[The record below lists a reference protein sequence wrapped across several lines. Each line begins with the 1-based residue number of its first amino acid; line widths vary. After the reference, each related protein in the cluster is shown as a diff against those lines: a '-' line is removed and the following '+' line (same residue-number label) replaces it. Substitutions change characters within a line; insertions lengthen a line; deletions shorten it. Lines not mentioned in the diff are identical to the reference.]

1 MVYYNHQREQ
11 RSPRSMGRLAS
22 TGDPLATAGKA
33 NKQDL
38 TSQAPQ
44 PCKPCK
50 FIGKQPLGQL

>member
-1 MVYYNHQREQ
+1 MVYYQHQHEQ
-11 RSPRSMGRLAS
+11 RSPHSMGRLAS

-44 PCKPCK
+44 PCKQL